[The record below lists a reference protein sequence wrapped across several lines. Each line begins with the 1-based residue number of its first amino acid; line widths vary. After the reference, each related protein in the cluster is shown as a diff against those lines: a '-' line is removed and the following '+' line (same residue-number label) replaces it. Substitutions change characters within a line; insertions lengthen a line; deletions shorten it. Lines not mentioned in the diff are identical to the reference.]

1 MGGDTAMKP
10 MANLTSAP
18 RVLAA
23 AILCLSGCAGKD
35 SEAEQKQAPKVSV
48 SYPIEREVTDFAE
61 YTGRTAS
68 PDSVQIRARV
78 SGYLEKIAFTEGLE
92 VREDAVLYEIDRRPY
107 KAALDLAKAQVEL
120 QSAQLRYQEA
130 LYARSLALFEKNAQ
144 ATQQMQQDLAARDT
158 AKANLAAAKAN
169 IETANL
175 NYGWTLVKAP
185 ISGRIGRTIVTRG
198 NLIVADQTLLT
209 TLVSQDPMWAYFDV
223 DEPTVLQVQEL
234 IRQGK
239 LTSAR
244 STRIPVF
251 LRLDNEQ
258 GWPHEG
264 HVDFV
269 NNQFDPST
277 ATLKIRGVF
286 KNPKPPQS
294 DVRVLS
300 PGQFVRIRIAIS
312 PRYDGLLVNASAVG
326 TDQHLNYVYV
336 VDDQNKIAR
345 HDVELGTQQGGLQVI
360 RKGLQAGEKVVI
372 KELQRVHQGMTV
384 NPHLVAMPVPQG
396 KQGETVEMRAKGN
409 KKSATAR

>member
-1 MGGDTAMKP
+1 MRQIRKVG
-10 MANLTSAP
+10 TSLVAG
-18 RVLAA
+18 
-23 AILCLSGCAGKD
+23 AILGLSGCAAWNSAN
-35 SEAEQKQAPKVSV
+35 SEKQPLKITV
-48 SYPIEREVTDFAE
+48 SYPIQRQVTDYAE

-78 SGYLEKIAFTEGLE
+78 SGYLEKINFVEGLE
-92 VREDAVLYEIDRRPY
+92 VQEGAMLYEIDRRPY
-107 KAALDLAKAQVEL
+107 KAALDQAKAQVEL
-120 QSAQLRYQEA
+120 QTAQLTYQEA
-130 LYARSLALFEKNAQ
+130 LYERSLALFQRNAQ
-144 ATQQMQQDLAARDT
+144 ATQQMQQDRAARDT

-169 IETANL
+169 VDTATL

-185 ISGRIGRTIVTRG
+185 ISGRIGRKIVTRG
-198 NLIVADQTLLT
+198 NLVVADQTLLT
-209 TLVSQDPMWAYFDV
+209 ILVSQDPMWAYFDV
-223 DEPTVLQVQEL
+223 DEPTVLQVQKL

-286 KNPKPPQS
+286 ENPKPPNN

-336 VDDQNKIAR
+336 VDDEDKIAR
-345 HDVELGTQQGGLQVI
+345 HDVELGTQQGGLQVV
-360 RKGLQAGEKVVI
+360 RKGLQAGEKVVV
-372 KELQRVHQGMTV
+372 KEIQRVHQGMTV
-384 NPHLVAMPVPQG
+384 NPHLVEMPVPQA
-396 KQGETVEMRAKGN
+396 KTVESQTKVIRNSAKA
-409 KKSATAR
+409 K